1 MKRLD
6 DRLRAREP
14 STQSTRTLT
23 SIRSHAGRLATEFMA
38 AKSMSEDLKRENE
51 EQRQEIRRL
60 EAERS
65 ATLAQHAALKSALES
80 GKRERRELLAKQQE
94 LEDIV
99 DEIRKNQA
107 RAGELLE
114 ESKGNYDV
122 SSKLVEDRLANDKGV
137 LERMKDMTTEVERL
151 KTHNRKLSSDLGDL
165 HLKFDAAN
173 DELAD
178 TKKRLRESTTNLS
191 EAQSELQA
199 AIDSVKQRDEQMKA
213 LERAQTELEEN
224 MKKLHEEKLR
234 ISSNQLDAEKEKNR
248 AAMTQIAV
256 WEEKNA
262 ELERRIAGVKRDL
275 ERKSRDHDA
284 LKLSFPTMASEIENL
299 RSKGKQL
306 EARINDAALLINKL
320 NTQLDGKSEDLMR
333 VREEMTGAK
342 QELESLR
349 GELSLTAAQRDAQLE
364 QIEAQRV
371 EMEALK
377 KRSLDERR
385 EMEAAHEAAKKL
397 QEVGVSAQMEKQI
410 EVIHKRNK
418 EWMDKKDD
426 EHASA
431 LAEKDLE
438 IDSLRKSLDELRSG
452 LVQEPSSHQGIEI
465 AEPSIPLARKRKV
478 AAQRRSDAVPTPSL
492 IDKQRSR
499 SRPRVSM
506 KASDFR
512 EAPRDDHA
520 PEPTTE
526 PIWGAPSPKKK
537 AKPARRKTKKDLKSE
552 LRAFAMANA
561 ESDEDNDFDPFAFD
575 E

>member
-1 MKRLD
+1 M
-6 DRLRAREP
+6 RARADSEA
-14 STQSTRTLT
+14 SVDTDLDLQR
-23 SIRSHAGRLATEFMA
+23 AGRLASEFVA
-38 AKSMSEDLKRENE
+38 ARSMSEDLKRENE
-51 EQRQEIRRL
+51 EQLQEIRRL

-65 ATLAQHAALKSALES
+65 ETLAQNAALKSALES
-80 GKRERRELLAKQQE
+80 GKRERRELLSKQQE

-99 DEIRKNQA
+99 EEIRKNQV

-137 LERMKDMTTEVERL
+137 LERMKEMTTEVERL

-178 TKKRLRESTTNLS
+178 TKKKLQESTIS
-191 EAQSELQA
+191 VAEAHSELQA
-199 AIDSVKQRDEQMKA
+199 AINSVKQRDEQMQA
-213 LERAQTELEEN
+213 LERAQTELEGN

-234 ISSNQLDAEKEKNR
+234 IASNQLDAEKEKNR
-248 AAMTQIAV
+248 AAMTQISV

-262 ELERRIAGVKRDL
+262 ELERRLTGVKRDL

-299 RSKGKQL
+299 RSKVKQL
-306 EARINDAALLINKL
+306 EARCSDATSLINKL

-333 VREEMTGAK
+333 VREEMKGTM
-342 QELESLR
+342 QVLESLR
-349 GELSLTAAQRDAQLE
+349 DEHSFITVQRDAQLE
-364 QIEAQRV
+364 QIEAQR
-371 EMEALK
+371 EQIEALK
-377 KRSLDERR
+377 KQALDERR

-410 EVIHKRNK
+410 EMIHRRNK
-418 EWMDKKDD
+418 EWMDKKDG
-426 EHASA
+426 EHKSA

-452 LVQEPSSHQGIEI
+452 LVQEPPSHRGIEI

-478 AAQRRSDAVPTPSL
+478 AQQRRSDTVPTPSL

-499 SRPRVSM
+499 SRPRASM
-506 KASDFR
+506 KASDFH
-512 EAPRDDHA
+512 ESPRHDHA
-520 PEPTTE
+520 QEPVTE
-526 PIWGAPSPKKK
+526 QVWGVQSPKKK
-537 AKPARRKTKKDLKSE
+537 PKPVRRKTKKDLKSE
-552 LRAFAMANA
+552 LRAFAIATA
-561 ESDEDNDFDPFAFD
+561 ESDDDNDFDPFAFD